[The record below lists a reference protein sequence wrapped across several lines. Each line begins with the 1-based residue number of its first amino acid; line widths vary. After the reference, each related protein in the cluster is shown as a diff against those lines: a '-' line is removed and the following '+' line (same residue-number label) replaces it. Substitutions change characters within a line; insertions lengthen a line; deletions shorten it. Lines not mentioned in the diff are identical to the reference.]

1 MDWSLFAHFRTV
13 AHLNHLGR
21 AAEELGISQPTLSR
35 TIRTLESRY
44 QLPLFE
50 RRGRTVR
57 LNDHGRALLPFVERA
72 LQNLEDAD
80 RAMRD
85 RAAETNGKVTVG
97 FVGTLGSRTI
107 PTIVRA
113 FRVSDPAVTV
123 HLFQGAQPDLL
134 ERLRDGRLD
143 IALTSAGAADATF
156 AWQPLWD
163 EELFVQVYA
172 KHRFATRSELALDEL
187 HDEPLVALRTGT
199 SLRAATDAFFAAA
212 GVQPN
217 IICEGQNGTTARGLV
232 AAGLG
237 IMLGPLLEDDRADG
251 VVSIPVTPPRCM
263 RPVGLSWLADRY
275 LSLATQRFRDAVI
288 SARAQLGP
296 ARAVSL
302 PATDLSHPPRA

>member
-1 MDWSLFAHFRTV
+1 MV
-13 AHLNHLGR
+13 ARLNHLGR

-44 QLPLFE
+44 QSPLFE

-57 LNDHGRALLPFVERA
+57 LNDNGRALLPFVERA
-72 LQNLEDAD
+72 LQNVEDAD

-85 RAAETNGKVTVG
+85 RGTEANAKVTVG

-113 FRVSDPAVTV
+113 FHVSDSAIGV

-156 AWQPLWD
+156 AWHPLWD

-172 KHRFATRSELALDEL
+172 KHRFVTRAALALDEL
-187 HDEPLVALRTGT
+187 KEEPLVALRTGT
-199 SLRAATDAFFAAA
+199 ALRAATDAFFAEA
-212 GVQPN
+212 GVEPN
-217 IICEGQNGTTARGLV
+217 IVCEGQNGMTARGLV

-237 IMLGPLLEDDRADG
+237 IMLGPLLEDERADG
-251 VVSIPVTPPRCM
+251 VVSIPVTWPRCT
-263 RPVGLSWLADRY
+263 RPVGLSWLEDRY
-275 LSLATQRFRDAVI
+275 LSLSTQRFRDAVI
-288 SARAQLGP
+288 RARAQLRP
-296 ARAVSL
+296 ASPPTA
-302 PATDLSHPPRA
+302 DLSRPPQA